1 MMLTRHWGTMMV
13 PLRLRS
19 RQKLSLCPQVS
30 RFIPVQFMVSSLT
43 VATAGTMV
51 PLESP
56 SESPQSQEDV
66 QVLSP
71 SAHVPSWPSD
81 TDIQFVPGT
90 TRVILTRQGTLLK
103 SVLQDGFEN
112 LRASILFEHAFPDV
126 VLAHSFIRDALIT
139 AAARSG
145 PATASIH
152 QRLLNDNNYL
162 KKLAPL
168 VSTIVCPQSH
178 N

>member
-1 MMLTRHWGTMMV
+1 V
-13 PLRLRS
+13 
-19 RQKLSLCPQVS
+19 
-30 RFIPVQFMVSSLT
+30 
-43 VATAGTMV
+43 TAVTLV
-51 PLESP
+51 P
-56 SESPQSQEDV
+56 SEFSESSQSQDDV
-66 QVLSP
+66 QILAP
-71 SAHVPSWPSD
+71 SGRAWPSD

-112 LRASILFEHAFPDV
+112 LRASMLFEHAFPDL
-126 VLAHSFIRDALIT
+126 VLSHIFVRDALVT

-152 QRLLNDNNYL
+152 RRLLDDNNYL
-162 KKLAPL
+162 KKLTPL
-168 VSTIVCPQSH
+168 VRTIGCPQSH